1 MHFIETQGAGMPIT
15 YRIDEREKLVV
26 TTIRGRVDETD
37 VRAHA
42 AITARDPRVHA
53 CPRAL
58 VDIGSDVQTTVESGV
73 VSELSMVS
81 TPTDEPP
88 GRKVAVVAPTDS
100 TYGLA
105 RVFQGFRTGTGGGE
119 VQVFR
124 TRAQAEAWLGLSN
137 EKPIKP

>member
-1 MHFIETQGAGMPIT
+1 MPIT

-26 TTIRGRVDETD
+26 TTIRGRIDEAE

-42 AITARDPRVHA
+42 AVTARDPRVHA
-53 CPRAL
+53 CARAL
-58 VDIGSDVQTTVESGV
+58 IDIGSDVETSVESGV
-73 VSELSMVS
+73 VSELSMTP

-88 GRKVAVVAPTDS
+88 GRKIAVIAPTDS

-124 TRAQAEAWLGLSN
+124 TRAQAEAWLGITTG
-137 EKPIKP
+137 KPIKT